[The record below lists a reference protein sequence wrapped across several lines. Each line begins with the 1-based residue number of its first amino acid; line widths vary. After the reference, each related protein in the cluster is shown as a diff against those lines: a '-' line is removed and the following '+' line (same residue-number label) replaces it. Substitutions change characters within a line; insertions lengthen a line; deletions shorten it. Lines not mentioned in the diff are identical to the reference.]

1 MLNTRIVEKACRR
14 YAVQGVLTT
23 VVLSL
28 IVVAL
33 SMWVPEW
40 NLIVPMIVTDIFSLT
55 VCIVEALVLRCVAQH
70 DIENLHNFFTA
81 ATGIRMLLALL
92 TLTVCYLAEGRDAML
107 PYCAVFMSFY
117 FVFLI
122 HHSVFFTRVL
132 NSHAKCDKEK

>member
-1 MLNTRIVEKACRR
+1 MSALCCAGSAGNSSPFAYSRSSFHVGSGVELDRADDCDRH
-14 YAVQGVLTT
+14 
-23 VVLSL
+23 LSL
-28 IVVAL
+28 A
-33 SMWVPEW
+33 
-40 NLIVPMIVTDIFSLT
+40 

-70 DIENLHNFFTA
+70 DTENLHNFFIA

-92 TLTVCYLAEGRDAML
+92 TLTGCYLAEGRDAML

>member
-1 MLNTRIVEKACRR
+1 MLNTRDVEKACRR
-14 YAVQGVLTT
+14 YFVQGILITAF
-23 VVLSL
+23 LSL
-28 IVVAL
+28 I
-33 SMWVPEW
+33 M
-40 NLIVPMIVTDIFSLT
+40 TDIFSLT
-55 VCIVEALVLRCVAQH
+55 VCIAEALVLRIVAKH
-70 DIENLHNFFTA
+70 GTENLHNFFTA

-92 TLTVCYLAEGRDAML
+92 TLTGCYLAEGRDAML